1 MAFLSLP
8 EEACMPGKSFDDS
21 ESTPCSRAR
30 GGKGGTAITGPD
42 LAEPHLYIKG
52 GRLKDTVK
60 NQVTP
65 GC

>member
-1 MAFLSLP
+1 MTQRVHHVP
-8 EEACMPGKSFDDS
+8 EPEVGREVQP
-21 ESTPCSRAR
+21 
-30 GGKGGTAITGPD
+30 ITGPD

>member
-1 MAFLSLP
+1 
-8 EEACMPGKSFDDS
+8 MPGKSFDDS